1 MDRPGGHAEPSH
13 AMEVA
18 GAETLTEVTWQQV
31 RQELFS
37 CIQREVRDELNIPL
51 DFQQPPEL
59 LGTVINHQAA
69 GRLCNVC
76 NNSGCRWDS
85 SHRAHLLIHSY
96 PTLCLIE
103 LHVKLELSRKFY
115 KPFSVPST
123 DLWVLF
129 CVDRN

>member
-13 AMEVA
+13 AMELA
-18 GAETLTEVTWQQV
+18 GAETLTEVTWQEV

-69 GRLCNVC
+69 GRLCNVLHVATQAVD
-76 NNSGCRWDS
+76 GT
-85 SHRAHLLIHSY
+85 AA
-96 PTLCLIE
+96 IE
-103 LHVKLELSRKFY
+103 LICVFAINPEKQGQRPIRRGRNA
-115 KPFSVPST
+115 PFTPILLYV
-123 DLWVLF
+123 
-129 CVDRN
+129 

>member
-18 GAETLTEVTWQQV
+18 GAETLTEVTWQEV

-69 GRLCNVC
+69 GRLCNVLHVATQAVD
-76 NNSGCRWDS
+76 GT
-85 SHRAHLLIHSY
+85 AA
-96 PTLCLIE
+96 IE
-103 LHVKLELSRKFY
+103 LFVSLPSIQKNKAKCLLDVGEMHLSLLSYFM
-115 KPFSVPST
+115 F
-123 DLWVLF
+123 D
-129 CVDRN
+129 

>member
-13 AMEVA
+13 AMELA
-18 GAETLTEVTWQQV
+18 GAETLTDVTWQEV

-85 SHRAHLLIHSY
+85 SHRAHLGLCHQINKAKCLLDVVEMHLSLLSY
-96 PTLCLIE
+96 
-103 LHVKLELSRKFY
+103 FM
-115 KPFSVPST
+115 F
-123 DLWVLF
+123 D
-129 CVDRN
+129 